1 MHQWSTYRQI
11 NHPHFNPLNIDVL
24 GVILSKLRTFF
35 EISSYGIYEKW
46 DEKSKSLP
54 KIKTFTTNIPAQ
66 LEIEFG
72 FILRAKKSKGKRL
85 EWTIFHP
92 DVPDENGHVMPPFE
106 GVVYVRNNDWAF
118 YLGDTIWAPIHDKI
132 GDWRMLIE
140 CDGNVIAQKN
150 FSLLVEHG
158 NGEIQFWKKRGY

>member
-24 GVILSKLRTFF
+24 GVILSKLRTSF

-72 FILRAKKSKGKRL
+72 FILRAKESKGKRL

-118 YLGDTIWAPIHDKI
+118 YLGDTIWAPIHDNI

-140 CDGNVIAQKN
+140 CDGNVIAQKT

>member
-24 GVILSKLRTFF
+24 GVILSKLRTSF

-140 CDGNVIAQKN
+140 CDGNVIAQKT